1 MRLEFGGDM
10 NPALMRVELI
20 RDEGI
25 RLRPYRCTAGKL
37 TIGVGR
43 NLEDVGISVEEAN
56 HMLDADIDRAAAAL
70 DKALPW
76 WRDLSEA
83 RQRVLLNMC
92 FNLGIGSLLG
102 FKNTLAAIKAG
113 RYEDAATGM
122 LASKWAGQVGDRA
135 KRLAAMMKTGGE

>member
-1 MRLEFGGDM
+1 MIQ
-10 NPALMRVELI
+10 ALMRVELI

-25 RLRPYRCTAGKL
+25 RLRPYKDSVGKL

-43 NLEDVGISVEEAN
+43 NLDDVGISAEEAN
-56 HMLDADIDRAAAAL
+56 RLLDADIDRAAAAL

-76 WRDLSEA
+76 WRGLSEV

-92 FNLGIGSLLG
+92 FNLGIGALLG

-113 RYEDAATGM
+113 RYEDAASGM

-135 KRLAAMMKTGGE
+135 KRLAAMMRTGGE